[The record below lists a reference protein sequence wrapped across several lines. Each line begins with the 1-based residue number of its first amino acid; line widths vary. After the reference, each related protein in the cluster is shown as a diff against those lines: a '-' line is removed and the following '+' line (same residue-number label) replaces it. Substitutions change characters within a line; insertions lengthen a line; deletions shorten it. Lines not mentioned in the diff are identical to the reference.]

1 MNKIKERGMKIV
13 FMVTACA
20 SVLAVFLI
28 CLFLFASG
36 IPAIGKIG
44 PLEFLFGT
52 EWRPSNDLYGIF
64 PMIVASIYVTGGAIL
79 VGVPVALLTSVFMAR
94 YCPKKIYRPLKSG
107 IELMAGVPSIVYGF
121 FGLVVMVPFI
131 RNTFGGTGTSWLAA
145 SLLLG
150 IMILPTIIGPTES
163 ALRSVPE
170 SYYEG
175 SLALGATKERSIFR
189 VMLPAAKSGIL
200 AAVVLGIGRA
210 IGETMAVIMVA
221 GNQARMP
228 QGILKGLRT
237 MTANIVTEMGYAT
250 GMHREALI
258 ATGVVLFVFILIIN
272 LSLSLLNRIGLLKH
286 HSHSFSQKIHVH
298 IPVNIFSVKLHL
310 SCDHTALNKVIHSV
324 QRFKKS

>member
-1 MNKIKERGMKIV
+1 MNRFKEQAMKIV
-13 FMVTACA
+13 FMVAACV

-28 CLFLFASG
+28 CLFLFANG
-36 IPAIGKIG
+36 IPAIAKIG
-44 PLEFLFGT
+44 PLNFLLGT
-52 EWRPSNDLYGIF
+52 VWKPSNDKFGIF
-64 PMIVASIYVTGGAIL
+64 PMIIASIYVTGGAIL
-79 VGVPVALLTSVFMAR
+79 VGVPVALFTSVFMAR
-94 YCPKKIYRPLKSG
+94 YCPQKIYRPLKSG

-121 FGLVVMVPFI
+121 FGLVLMVPLI
-131 RNTFGGTGTSWLAA
+131 RSTFGGTGTSWLAA

-175 SLALGATKERSIFR
+175 SLALGATKERSIFV

-210 IGETMAVIMVA
+210 IGEA

-228 QGILKGLRT
+228 AGLLKGLRT

-250 GMHREALI
+250 GLHREALI

-272 LSLSLLNRIGLLKH
+272 LSLSLLNRR
-286 HSHSFSQKIHVH
+286 SE
-298 IPVNIFSVKLHL
+298 N
-310 SCDHTALNKVIHSV
+310 AN
-324 QRFKKS
+324 